1 MTGRIIDAAVAN
13 LEHLGGM
20 VRSIDTPTYANAA
33 IAPYYSGIG
42 SHLRHILDIFACVL
56 RGLPERTIDFT
67 DRCRD
72 TPEERDPELGLAYLN
87 RIVVELED
95 LREVAASLPVTVID
109 DLGQGEVPVAFT
121 LGAALVQAHSHAIHH
136 YACIGYLLSLQ
147 GVSLPDER
155 FGLNP
160 TTPLATLD

>member
-13 LEHLGGM
+13 LNHLGDM
-20 VRSIDTPTYANAA
+20 VRSIDTPTYANAT

-42 SHLRHILDIFACVL
+42 SHIRHILDIFACVHQ
-56 RGLPERTIDFT
+56 GLPDRTIDFT
-67 DRCRD
+67 DRGRD
-72 TPEERDPELGLAYLN
+72 TPEERDRELGLAYLE
-87 RIVVELED
+87 RIIVALDE
-95 LREVAASLPVTVID
+95 LREVEAATPVTVID
-109 DLGQGEVPVAFT
+109 DLGQGKLPVAFT

-147 GVSLPDER
+147 GVPLPGEC

-160 TTPLATLD
+160 TTPLTTLD